1 MAKHTTRA
9 EKSSKQPIWIP
20 SNLFS
25 TLSHSLCVCVSL
37 SLSRSPSLAL
47 CLTLSLLSLTIPSS
61 LNHPSLSH
69 SLIIAVSSICL
80 TLAPSV
86 SLSPSFTISPFPL
99 HHVSPPNSTPLSFSP
114 LLSSLFPITV
124 CLLNTLVAVEK
135 SLRFYWTNMAGGPLP
150 YPLGVTVREGGVG
163 WRETPE
169 SGCGRATLSEEYVPV
184 KGQTHAYLQG
194 SGASL
199 QHHCRWLH
207 KAGAFLPWYGVRG
220 GRLEIGNMGQSQDT
234 GDFKLHRKDAKVHF
248 YLTAFS
254 QSLQI
259 FLD

>member
-1 MAKHTTRA
+1 MAVFSAWAVLPVACVMAGRAKVLVASGFVVAEGHYPWLQTWPNILPEQRNHLSNPFGYPPTSSQLCHTA
-9 EKSSKQPIWIP
+9 
-20 SNLFS
+20 
-25 TLSHSLCVCVSL
+25 CVCVSL

-99 HHVSPPNSTPLSFSP
+99 HHVSLPNSTPLSFSP

-135 SLRFYWTNMAGGPLP
+135 SLRFY
-150 YPLGVTVREGGVG
+150 
-163 WRETPE
+163 
-169 SGCGRATLSEEYVPV
+169 
-184 KGQTHAYLQG
+184 
-194 SGASL
+194 
-199 QHHCRWLH
+199 
-207 KAGAFLPWYGVRG
+207 
-220 GRLEIGNMGQSQDT
+220 
-234 GDFKLHRKDAKVHF
+234 
-248 YLTAFS
+248 
-254 QSLQI
+254 
-259 FLD
+259 